1 MAKRHVIIRKL
12 PAVETLGGTTIICSD
27 KTGTLTQNQ
36 MTVQAIYA
44 AGVNYE
50 VTGSG
55 YEPKGEFHANSA
67 PIIPQ
72 NQGALMECLK
82 AGLLCNDARIV
93 QGAEGWKLE
102 GDPTEGALLVS
113 AYKSGRVEGW
123 LTPTLPHQT
132 VHAIFPHTAFRCS
145 SHQGMR

>member
-1 MAKRHVIIRKL
+1 
-12 PAVETLGGTTIICSD
+12 
-27 KTGTLTQNQ
+27 

-93 QGAEGWKLE
+93 QGAEGCKLE

-113 AYKSGRVEGW
+113 AYKSGLNPADITKSHPR
-123 LTPTLPHQT
+123 LD
-132 VHAIFPHTAFRCS
+132 AIPFE
-145 SHQGMR
+145 